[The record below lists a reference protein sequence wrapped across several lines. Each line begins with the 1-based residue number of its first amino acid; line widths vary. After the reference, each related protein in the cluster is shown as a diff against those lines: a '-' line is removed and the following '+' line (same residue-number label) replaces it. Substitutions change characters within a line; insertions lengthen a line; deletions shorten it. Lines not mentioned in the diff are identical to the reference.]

1 MNKKLLWALVGALV
15 IGGGAFAYL
24 KYFGASEK
32 HLAIVPIDASFVMGF
47 DVKSLADKMELNGDF
62 KNTKL
67 FKYIEKQRKESN
79 NEDVEGK
86 LISEILN
93 DPLGSGISL
102 GSKVYFFMY
111 SKGNAKYMGVT
122 FGLAD
127 EDKFVNTCKKI
138 GLKGA
143 LKKTK
148 NMNYYS
154 SSEHSI
160 MSWNSKGLSVIT
172 SMNFYSGES
181 ETPLVNVV
189 DEIMGQDDSKSIAAS
204 TYYKKS
210 NHKDKDISFFMNY
223 GRYMDDF
230 ANIGMG
236 NPAVSGMSKLFKG
249 VFMDAGINFE
259 NNRIHLD
266 GELIGDKEALEK
278 MNATMDNGL
287 SENAL
292 KCIAAGN
299 VLAFISGKLDVE
311 KSINLYDE
319 MLKPNVEVRKSLK
332 SYAEMNGI
340 KYEDLLKTFSGDF
353 SLSLAGFET
362 KMVSQPSY
370 EMNEATGQFEIIQK
384 ESRMV
389 LPKIAIA
396 IGVNNK
402 SIVEKM
408 LANTQIPAEN
418 DMRIMPFPVV
428 SGMNIYMVSKN
439 NVLFLTN
446 DETMGRS
453 VQSQGFL
460 GDMMDKE
467 LKGLAKD
474 NSGAFYMNLDI
485 NQYSAM
491 FEDKMQS
498 ENDKKMYNQVKS
510 YMSIFK
516 DLRGYS
522 KKGSTELNINLAEG
536 KGNSLFRLLKQA
548 DVFDFE

>member
-15 IGGGAFAYL
+15 IGGGTFAYL
-24 KYFGASEK
+24 KYFGATEK

-67 FKYIEKQRKESN
+67 YKYLEKQRKESG
-79 NEDVEGK
+79 NEDVEEK
-86 LISEILN
+86 LFSEIMN

-111 SKGNAKYMGVT
+111 TKGKANYMGVT

-138 GLKGA
+138 GLKSE

-148 NMNYYS
+148 NMSYYS
-154 SSEHSI
+154 SSENSM

-172 SMNFYSGES
+172 SMTYYSGES
-181 ETPLVNVV
+181 QTPLVNVV

-204 TYYKKS
+204 AFYKKS
-210 NHKDKDISFFMNY
+210 DQKDKDISFFMNY
-223 GRYMDDF
+223 GRYMEDF
-230 ANIGMG
+230 SQIGMG
-236 NPAVSGMSKLFKG
+236 NPALNGMSKLFKG
-249 VFMDAGINFE
+249 VFLDAGIGFE
-259 NNRIHLD
+259 DNRIHFE
-266 GELIGDKEALEK
+266 GELTGDKEALEK
-278 MNATMDNGL
+278 LNATMDKGL

-299 VLAFISGKLDVE
+299 ILAFVSGKLDIE

-319 MLKPNVEVRKSLK
+319 MLKPNMEIRKSLK

-353 SLSLAGFET
+353 SISFTGFET
-362 KMVSQPSY
+362 KMVTQPSY
-370 EMNEATGQFEIIQK
+370 EMNEATGQYEIIQK
-384 ESRMV
+384 ESRQV

-418 DMRIMPFPVV
+418 DMRTMPLPIIN
-428 SGMNIYMVSKN
+428 GMSIYMVSKN
-439 NVLFLTN
+439 NVLFVTN
-446 DETMGRS
+446 DETMGKS

-491 FEDKMQS
+491 FEDRMQS
-498 ENDKKMYNQVKS
+498 EYDRKMYTQVKS
-510 YMSIFK
+510 YMDIFK
-516 DLRGYS
+516 DLRGFN
-522 KKGSTELNINLAEG
+522 KKGSTEFNINLKEG